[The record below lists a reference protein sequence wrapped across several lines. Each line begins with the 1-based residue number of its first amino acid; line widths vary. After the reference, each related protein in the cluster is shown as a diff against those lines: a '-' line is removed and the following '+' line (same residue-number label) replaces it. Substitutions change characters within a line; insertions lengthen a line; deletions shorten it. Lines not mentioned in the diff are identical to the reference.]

1 MDLTDDDVRSLIKLL
16 DTSGFTDLQL
26 ETDQFRLTLERTA
39 GGGWTQETETLRTPM
54 LMGAAAGGPL
64 DIGTERLRGGAGAAA
79 IRAGASDPGA
89 GAPGAGGGSRTG
101 VLVDVKTPL
110 PGTFYR
116 SPKPGSAPF
125 VEVGQRVETET
136 VVAIVETM
144 KLMNSVYAG
153 RRGSIAEIC
162 LADAEFARQDAVLMR
177 IEPTA
182 T

>member
-1 MDLTDDDVRSLIKLL
+1 MDLTDDDVRSIIKLL
-16 DTSGFTDLQL
+16 DTSGFSDLQL

-39 GGGWTQETETLRTPM
+39 GGGWTQEIETLRTPL

-64 DIGTERLRGGAGAAA
+64 GPKSADPASGTGDGPL
-79 IRAGASDPGA
+79 
-89 GAPGAGGGSRTG
+89 TG
-101 VLVDVKTPL
+101 WLVDVKTPL

-125 VEVGQRVETET
+125 VEVGQRVETDT

-162 LADAEFARQDAVLMR
+162 LADAEFATQDAVLMR
-177 IEPTA
+177 IEPAA

>member
-1 MDLTDDDVRSLIKLL
+1 
-16 DTSGFTDLQL
+16 
-26 ETDQFRLTLERTA
+26 
-39 GGGWTQETETLRTPM
+39 
-54 LMGAAAGGPL
+54 MGAAAGAPL
-64 DIGTERLRGGAGAAA
+64 DIGTDPLRAG
-79 IRAGASDPGA
+79 AGASDPGV
-89 GAPGAGGGSRTG
+89 GASGAGGGSLTG
-101 VLVDVKTPL
+101 ALVDVKTPL

-116 SPKPGSAPF
+116 SPKPGSPPF

-153 RRGSIAEIC
+153 TRGNIAEIC
-162 LADAEFARQDAVLMR
+162 LADAEFAMQDAVLMR

>member
-1 MDLTDDDVRSLIKLL
+1 MDLTDDDVRSIIKLL
-16 DTSGFTDLQL
+16 DTSGFSDLQL

-39 GGGWTQETETLRTPM
+39 GGGWTEETETLRTPM

-64 DIGTERLRGGAGAAA
+64 DIGTDALRGGAGATAT
-79 IRAGASDPGA
+79 RVGAS
-89 GAPGAGGGSRTG
+89 GAGGGSLTG

-116 SPKPGSAPF
+116 SPKPGSPPF

-162 LADAEFARQDAVLMR
+162 LADAEFAMQDAVLMR
-177 IEPTA
+177 IEPTPI
-182 T
+182 